1 MEETIQKIVPVF
13 VSIAQNYI
21 TVKPFLQEDLFFRS
35 ERYTL
40 PHTATGAIFSSEKE
54 EPPSFQTFANKV
66 DFSEPIGYTER
77 VPHHGRR
84 KEPHMIFGYARVS
97 TTDQKLDRQIAALK
111 EFVPE
116 ERNIL
121 TDTSSGKQFDR
132 PGYHALVGTAHT
144 TPLLRKGDTLVI
156 TSIDR
161 LGRNYQEIQAQ
172 WYRLTKE
179 LQVQIKVL
187 DMPLLDTT
195 GKDNLEST
203 LIADLVLQI
212 LSYVAE
218 KERNSIRERQR
229 QGIETAKAKGR
240 HLGRPNTPFPKQ
252 WQNVYT
258 EWKNGE
264 ITAVIAYKTLGL
276 TKTTFYKLVK
286 QYEGRAET
294 EKA

>member
-1 MEETIQKIVPVF
+1 
-13 VSIAQNYI
+13 
-21 TVKPFLQEDLFFRS
+21 
-35 ERYTL
+35 
-40 PHTATGAIFSSEKE
+40 
-54 EPPSFQTFANKV
+54 
-66 DFSEPIGYTER
+66 
-77 VPHHGRR
+77 
-84 KEPHMIFGYARVS
+84 MIFGYARVS
-97 TTDQKLDRQIAALK
+97 TADQKLDRQITELK
-111 EFVPE
+111 QFVPE

-121 TDTSSGKQFDR
+121 TDIGSGKNFDR
-132 PGYHALVGTAHT
+132 PGYNALVGTAYT
-144 TPLLRKGDTLVI
+144 TPLLRAGDTLVI

-179 LQVQIKVL
+179 LEVQIKVL

-195 GKDNLEST
+195 GNNDLEGN

-229 QGIETAKAKGR
+229 QGIENARAKGV
-240 HLGRPNTPFPKQ
+240 HMGRPKAVFPKH
-252 WQNVYT
+252 WCEVYS

-264 ITAVIAYKTLGL
+264 ITAVAAYRRLGL

-286 QYEGRAET
+286 QYEGRV
-294 EKA
+294 

>member
-1 MEETIQKIVPVF
+1 
-13 VSIAQNYI
+13 
-21 TVKPFLQEDLFFRS
+21 
-35 ERYTL
+35 
-40 PHTATGAIFSSEKE
+40 
-54 EPPSFQTFANKV
+54 
-66 DFSEPIGYTER
+66 
-77 VPHHGRR
+77 
-84 KEPHMIFGYARVS
+84 MIFGYARVS
-97 TTDQKLDRQIAALK
+97 TSDQKLDRQIAALK

-132 PGYHALVGTAHT
+132 PGYNALVGTAYT

-172 WYRLTKE
+172 WYRLTKK

-195 GKDNLEST
+195 GKNNLEST

-240 HLGRPNTPFPKQ
+240 HLGRPNTPFPEQ

-264 ITAVIAYKTLGL
+264 ITAVTAYKTLGL

-286 QYEGRAET
+286 QYEGRTET
-294 EKA
+294 KKLEK

>member
-1 MEETIQKIVPVF
+1 
-13 VSIAQNYI
+13 
-21 TVKPFLQEDLFFRS
+21 
-35 ERYTL
+35 
-40 PHTATGAIFSSEKE
+40 
-54 EPPSFQTFANKV
+54 
-66 DFSEPIGYTER
+66 
-77 VPHHGRR
+77 
-84 KEPHMIFGYARVS
+84 MIFGYARVS

-132 PGYHALVGTAHT
+132 PGYNALVGTAHT
-144 TPLLRKGDTLVI
+144 TPLLREGDTLVI

-172 WYRLTKE
+172 WYRLIKE
-179 LQVQIKVL
+179 LHVKIKVL

-195 GKDNLEST
+195 DKDNLEGT

-229 QGIETAKAKGR
+229 QGIEMAKAKGV
-240 HLGRPNTPFPKQ
+240 HLGRPKTPFPKQ
-252 WQNVYT
+252 WQSIYT
-258 EWKNGE
+258 AWKQGE
-264 ITAVIAYKTLGL
+264 ITAVTAYKTLGL

-286 QYEGRAET
+286 QYEGRAKT
-294 EKA
+294 EKS